1 MAEVHGPIDFLLL
14 EIPASADGAATA
26 TALRDL
32 VDGGAVGLYDLAL
45 IQKDADGTASHIE
58 LDTGSGSSTT
68 AFASF
73 AGARSGLLG
82 DDDIEE
88 AAKALE
94 PGTSGLVVL
103 YENRWAVP
111 FVAAARSEGV
121 ELVASARVTAQ
132 EIMEALDAV
141 EAQD

>member
-1 MAEVHGPIDFLLL
+1 MAEVHGPIDILLL
-14 EIPASADGAATA
+14 EFPASADGATTA

-45 IQKDADGTASHIE
+45 IQKNADGTAIRIE
-58 LDTGSGSSTT
+58 LDAGSGRATS
-68 AFASF
+68 AFAAF

-82 DDDIEE
+82 EDDIEE

-94 PGTSGLVVL
+94 PGTRGLVVL

-111 FVAAARSEGV
+111 FVTAARSEGA

>member
-1 MAEVHGPIDFLLL
+1 VE
-14 EIPASADGAATA
+14 
-26 TALRDL
+26 
-32 VDGGAVGLYDLAL
+32 GGAVGLYDLAF
-45 IQKDADGTASHIE
+45 IQKDADGSASQIA
-58 LDTGSGSSTT
+58 LDAGGGRATT
-68 AFASF
+68 AFAPF

-111 FVAAARSEGV
+111 FVTAARSEGV

-141 EAQD
+141 ETQE